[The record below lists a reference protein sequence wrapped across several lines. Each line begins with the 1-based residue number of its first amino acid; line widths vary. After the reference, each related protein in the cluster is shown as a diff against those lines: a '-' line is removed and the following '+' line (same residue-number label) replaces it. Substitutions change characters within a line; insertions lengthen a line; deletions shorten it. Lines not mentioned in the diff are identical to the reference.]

1 VENFVCM
8 LLCII
13 MSIFSVKFTKIQ
25 YLQSSV
31 CAEKSEKLIY
41 FYESTQKLATRA
53 APFGPDMHQI
63 VCRLGLRPS
72 PHWGGGA
79 HSALPDPLAG
89 VGGGPPGKEGG
100 REKGKGR
107 DRKGEEGKG
116 KRE

>member
-1 VENFVCM
+1 MIASRCIFRLENAPNCVC
-8 LLCII
+8 
-13 MSIFSVKFTKIQ
+13 
-25 YLQSSV
+25 
-31 CAEKSEKLIY
+31 
-41 FYESTQKLATRA
+41 
-53 APFGPDMHQI
+53 G
-63 VCRLGLRPS
+63 
-72 PHWGGGA
+72 WGGGA